1 MPGGVG
7 GRASS
12 PPTRSNNESSS
23 YVWLTRKQANRM
35 DDEKQLIMDEMP
47 CIERV
52 YQNKDFG

>member
-1 MPGGVG
+1 MFKT
-7 GRASS
+7 SLDK
-12 PPTRSNNESSS
+12 PPKINLNNNESSS

-35 DDEKQLIMDEMP
+35 DDDKQLILDEMP